1 MKMPRLLLFL
11 LSAVLISAALM
22 ASDKKDEGPQSAL
35 SFLVLKDDTGKPIRN
50 AAVVLHPVGQHGKQ
64 AKSGFELKTDNDGKT
79 HFDGIPYGT
88 WRVQVIANG
97 FQTFGDDYNINQAA
111 QEISVRLKRPEGQY
125 SIYEKHDGAA
135 EVAAR
140 AGTIAS
146 SAEVGAPFPVRA
158 EER

>member
-1 MKMPRLLLFL
+1 MPRLLLFL

-64 AKSGFELKTDNDGKT
+64 AKGGFELKSDNDGKT

-97 FQTFGDDYNINQAA
+97 FQTFGGDYSVNQAE
-111 QEISVRLKRPEGQY
+111 QEITIRLKRPQGQY
-125 SIYEKHDGAA
+125 SIYDKHDDDSGN
-135 EVAAR
+135 
-140 AGTIAS
+140 GS
-146 SAEVGAPFPVRA
+146 STPPK
-158 EER
+158 

>member
-125 SIYEKHDGAA
+125 SIYEKHDGGSGSG
-135 EVAAR
+135 
-140 AGTIAS
+140 GT
-146 SAEVGAPFPVRA
+146 GGDNGNPPK
-158 EER
+158 

>member
-64 AKSGFELKTDNDGKT
+64 AKGGFELKSDNDGKT

-97 FQTFGDDYNINQAA
+97 FQTFGGDYSVNQAE
-111 QEISVRLKRPEGQY
+111 QEITIRLKRPQGQY
-125 SIYEKHDGAA
+125 SIYDKHDDDSGN
-135 EVAAR
+135 
-140 AGTIAS
+140 GS
-146 SAEVGAPFPVRA
+146 STPPK
-158 EER
+158 